1 MKKFVIAL
9 CVFALCCTLCVSAF
23 AAPKQGGV
31 TVGENHINV
40 TVIEDFTGTS
50 EKDNYS
56 HEDYWHYV
64 FNGKTMNIKIT
75 GNGSGL
81 WHNSANEGPALPADD
96 DTKAAWA
103 SAKYFGYQIKNGSKE
118 DITVAPEST
127 VIIATS
133 GEVKDWGA
141 LMQNHNS
148 EEEMAQ
154 WPVVLVSADGK
165 MSNASEKAAGN
176 YRNWG
181 VVIPAGFTGWVFF
194 PFARTNELGNGNYLS
209 NTVFYME
216 YQVGSAFDFTINR
229 VALADTMELAQGAGD
244 LDGFESKDT
253 ADFSVIAYAVAAIT
267 GCGALVVA
275 KKRG

>member
-1 MKKFVIAL
+1 
-9 CVFALCCTLCVSAF
+9 
-23 AAPKQGGV
+23 
-31 TVGENHINV
+31 
-40 TVIEDFTGTS
+40 
-50 EKDNYS
+50 
-56 HEDYWHYV
+56 
-64 FNGKTMNIKIT
+64 
-75 GNGSGL
+75 
-81 WHNSANEGPALPADD
+81 
-96 DTKAAWA
+96 
-103 SAKYFGYQIKNGSKE
+103 
-118 DITVAPEST
+118 
-127 VIIATS
+127 
-133 GEVKDWGA
+133 
-141 LMQNHNS
+141 MQNHNS

-216 YQVGSAFDFTINR
+216 YQAGSAFDFTINR
-229 VALADTMELAQGAGD
+229 VALADTMELVQGAGD